1 MRMRSDDTTAAGLR
15 RISDM
20 SGYKVSDEDPDIR
33 GWNVVGADGNVIG
46 EVDDLLVDTA
56 QMKVRSID
64 VDVKGA
70 DHSLVPADRVQ
81 VDRQR
86 KEVRIAGW
94 TGTERFASGT
104 TAAGTARYE
113 TGAAAAETAPRTD
126 IRDRDRTIGRD
137 RERLTRSEEELH
149 VGTRQASD
157 EFVVGKHVETEHVE
171 KPVTLRH
178 EEPVIERRPV
188 REGTRADAEAIG
200 SGEIRVPLTHEEAVV
215 EKRPVVKEELVIG
228 KKTVEDQERVGADVR
243 KEEFDIDTSGK
254 SRPRRNRQE

>member
-1 MRMRSDDTTAAGLR
+1 MRSDDTTAAGLR

-86 KEVRIAGW
+86 KEVRITGW

-104 TAAGTARYE
+104 TAADTARYAA
-113 TGAAAAETAPRTD
+113 GATTA
-126 IRDRDRTIGRD
+126 DRDRTIGRG
-137 RERLTRSEEELH
+137 RETLTRSEEELR
-149 VGTRQASD
+149 VGTRPVAD
-157 EFVVGKHVETEHVE
+157 EFVVGKHVETERVE
-171 KPVTLRH
+171 KPVTLQH

-200 SGEIRVPLTHEEAVV
+200 SGEIRVPLTREEAVV
-215 EKRPVVKEELVIG
+215 EKRPVVKEELVVG
-228 KKTVEDQERVGADVR
+228 KKVVEDQERVGTDVR

-254 SRPRRNRQE
+254 SRPRRNHQE